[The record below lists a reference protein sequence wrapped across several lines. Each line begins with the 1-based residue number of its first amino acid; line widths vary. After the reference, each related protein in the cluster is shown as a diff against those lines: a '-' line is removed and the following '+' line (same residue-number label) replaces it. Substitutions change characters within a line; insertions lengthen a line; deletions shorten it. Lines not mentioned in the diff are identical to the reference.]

1 MATNRI
7 GVLMV
12 VCLVAAQISV
22 TQVGASAQTA
32 HSPRV
37 GAIEGLLL
45 PRSVPMRMHTF
56 EDRLIEVERLNGDVE
71 IARGICATDSGLV
84 TTFGLARRSTQ
95 LREVRRISIRGDS
108 LKDGALIGG
117 AFGAVIGGWF
127 GCDTCSTR
135 AQGIVGGMAAYGGL
149 GVLID
154 YLHRGRTTIPNARIA
169 C

>member
-12 VCLVAAQISV
+12 VCLVAAPISV

-71 IARGICATDSGLV
+71 IARGI
-84 TTFGLARRSTQ
+84 
-95 LREVRRISIRGDS
+95 
-108 LKDGALIGG
+108 
-117 AFGAVIGGWF
+117 
-127 GCDTCSTR
+127 
-135 AQGIVGGMAAYGGL
+135 
-149 GVLID
+149 
-154 YLHRGRTTIPNARIA
+154 
-169 C
+169 